1 MSAATHR
8 AAKAGMEQLCK
19 MLTPK
24 WRAGVPRAQTHLA
37 PPQTWAPFFTMHS
50 SEQPYRLTWRAMV
63 LSSCEG
69 LCLGPWSDCGAGAG
83 RAPANMKGVV
93 SMSMQGCLIAVYQV
107 PHRVLQGSVG
117 THYSEA
123 HATGLH
129 PAGPARPGCSGLCI
143 PIALGRL
150 WQHQSPFC

>member
-1 MSAATHR
+1 M
-8 AAKAGMEQLCK
+8 
-19 MLTPK
+19 
-24 WRAGVPRAQTHLA
+24 
-37 PPQTWAPFFTMHS
+37 
-50 SEQPYRLTWRAMV
+50 

-93 SMSMQGCLIAVYQV
+93 SMSVQGCLIAVYQV

-123 HATGLH
+123 HRLT
-129 PAGPARPGCSGLCI
+129 PRTSQAR
-143 PIALGRL
+143 RL
-150 WQHQSPFC
+150 WPLHSYSPGSCVAAGISILLRFLGDPSKSLSP